1 MILTSLVTLES
12 VHDAWPPSPTP
23 GWTLIEELDLTDDY
37 QETEASRLDEIVL
50 NAMSQQAAVE
60 TSAVTTR
67 SRKASQQRRGP
78 ASQRGAE
85 EGRAKQREDPT
96 AHPKETGCNL

>member
-67 SRKASQQRRGP
+67 SRKASQQRRG
-78 ASQRGAE
+78 QRPSVE
-85 EGRAKQREDPT
+85 QKREGRNRERPYS
-96 AHPKETGCNL
+96 AS